1 LRCFYPDFHFKR
13 FACQAKLFIVA
24 GCLLSVS
31 TCQAQI
37 LEIAYGPHSSRGLG
51 DLPKTSKINVSL
63 LFNAYE
69 GRGFSYVPGIR
80 YTHLHSKNTTIRDKS
95 DTPVNG
101 RFNMFFLVPL
111 SFDIPVGRLV
121 VLTRF
126 GFGFSGKHFPNKN
139 GFSKNFLLETGLKYP
154 ITPLFSLSLRYSHIS
169 NAGMGAINPGVDNAE
184 IGAGFS
190 F

>member
-1 LRCFYPDFHFKR
+1 LRCFYSGFRFKR
-13 FACQAKLFIVA
+13 FARQIKLFIAV
-24 GCLLSVS
+24 GFLLTVS

-37 LEIAYGPHSSRGLG
+37 LEIGYGPLSSRGLG

-63 LFNAYE
+63 LFKAYE

-95 DTPVNG
+95 DTPVDG
-101 RFNMFFLVPL
+101 KFNMLFLVPL
-111 SFDIPVGRLV
+111 SFDIPVGKLE

-154 ITPLFSLSLRYSHIS
+154 VTSLFSLSLRYSHIS
-169 NAGMGAINPGVDNAE
+169 NAGMGTINPGVDNVE